1 MTEQKNSERG
11 WVWTIA
17 IGGVVL
23 SLILA
28 CFVGA
33 FAGFFAGK
41 WAARSTIATSPWE
54 SMPHHLEIHP
64 IPDMPRPELQP
75 EMPQRPERFQFRVQ
89 SGAVIN
95 EVIEGSPA
103 DEAGLLP
110 GDVILAVDGQRLTE
124 DFTLYEAIS
133 QYEPGDW
140 VQFQLWSHGR
150 RDEVEVR
157 LGENPDD
164 PDRGWLGVFFTMMDI
179 PDAMERFK
187 GSD

>member
-1 MTEQKNSERG
+1 MTEQKNNDRG
-11 WVWTIA
+11 WVWAIA

-41 WAARSTIATSPWE
+41 WAARSATTTIPWE
-54 SMPHHLEIHP
+54 SMPHRFDIRP
-64 IPDMPRPELQP
+64 MPELP
-75 EMPQRPERFQFRVQ
+75 ELPERPERFPFRLQ
-89 SGAVIN
+89 SGAMIS
-95 EVIEGSPA
+95 EVIEDSPA
-103 DEAGLLP
+103 DEAGLQP

-133 QYEPGDW
+133 QYRPGDW
-140 VQFQLWSHGR
+140 VQFRLWSHGR
-150 RDEVEVR
+150 RDEVEIR

-164 PDRGWLGVFFTMMDI
+164 PDRAWLGVRFMMMDI
-179 PDAMERFK
+179 PDALERFK
-187 GSD
+187 DSD